1 MIVSTVKKS
10 KARIPFAC
18 DLRNSLHVG
27 PDRRGAGPSPFARS
41 RVRILVAETLMPSLA
56 SSPRIRMHPH
66 RGFSLPIR
74 RMRSRTS
81 SGIGG
86 LPPADLPRKVHFL
99 RTRSRCQRR
108 SVWELTTNQLVTK
121 DHYLDF
127 GVHLFVGGAS
137 DQPQHAAQQQVHE
150 SEEQG
155 PNLPREGGPIL
166 RTRWSRRRST
176 VSVPFTR
183 RAASDPACGTAAG
196 ERLGRAPSA
205 DGARPAARP
214 PVPDRHDLTGP
225 VPGAASAKRSRR
237 AKAAPCL
244 LSVG

>member
-108 SVWELTTNQLVTK
+108 SVWELTTND
-121 DHYLDF
+121 DHPARGRVL
-127 GVHLFVGGAS
+127 LN
-137 DQPQHAAQQQVHE
+137 AARN
-150 SEEQG
+150 S
-155 PNLPREGGPIL
+155 R
-166 RTRWSRRRST
+166 SRRR
-176 VSVPFTR
+176 R
-183 RAASDPACGTAAG
+183 RGLATW
-196 ERLGRAPSA
+196 RLR
-205 DGARPAARP
+205 
-214 PVPDRHDLTGP
+214 TINW
-225 VPGAASAKRSRR
+225 
-237 AKAAPCL
+237 
-244 LSVG
+244 